1 MATPQLSPGVL
12 VREIDLTV
20 GRAENVLDNIGAIA
34 SPFKLGPIDEPTS
47 ITTQQELIDVFG
59 TPQSNDRQYE
69 YWMTASEYLNYGGIL
84 SVVRT
89 DGSNLVNANAG
100 VGIGSSASLKIKN
113 YDDYQE
119 NYTSAT
125 SYYYAARNP
134 GQWANQ
140 LKVCT
145 IDNAADQ
152 VLGVSTDSLAGLG
165 ITVGYGVTTALSS
178 VAIPG
183 AGTTT
188 TFNGMLKGIITGI
201 STDTV
206 NSNSTI
212 NVKVVSR
219 VNSAGTE
226 FAIDYQENN
235 PAQSFET
242 SDVVTIRNNAGGSE
256 GTVSA
261 TSAADWY
268 DQQKLQINNSTIF
281 WKTIAPKPVDSNYV
295 SSKGGGGDAI
305 HVAVVDDTGAVTGVA
320 GNLLESWSF
329 LSKAI
334 DAEADGDAPLK
345 TYYKNYLALNS
356 DWIFPGFNPSQ
367 SADTFHG
374 TTPVSTGFS
383 TDFSPVSR
391 GDGLWGL
398 ESRDTQ
404 FSALGNVGYTL
415 LGGADYGA
423 NGGQAAA
430 LGDLLTSY
438 NLFSNRDEIE
448 VDFLMMGPGCST
460 EVQSQAKA
468 NLLISIAEL
477 RKDCMAVIS
486 PHRANV
492 VGETNTTTQTNNLL
506 KYYSPITSS
515 SYAVFDSGYKYTYDR
530 FNNDFRYVPLNG
542 DIAGLMVRTSIES
555 FPWFSPAGQQRGN
568 INNAVKLAYNPNKA
582 QRDVLYGNRINPVI
596 NQNGQGVILFGDRT
610 GLSYSSAFDRINVRR
625 LFLTVEQALEEA
637 ANDQLFELNDEE
649 TRESFVNIVI
659 PYLRDIQAQRGIEEF
674 TVICDETNNTPAVVD
689 NNEFRADIFIAP
701 ARSINYITLTFI
713 ATRSGISFDEVV
725 GTTA

>member
-34 SPFKLGPIDEPTS
+34 GPFKLGPIDEPTT
-47 ITTQQELIDVFG
+47 ITTQQELLDVFG
-59 TPQSNDRQYE
+59 SPQSNDRQYE

-100 VGIGSSASLKIKN
+100 VGIGSSASLKIKS

-125 SYYYAARNP
+125 SYYYAARNA
-134 GQWANQ
+134 GEWANN

-152 VLGVSTDSLAGLG
+152 ILGVSTDSLAGLG
-165 ITVGYGVTTALSS
+165 ITVGYGVTTTLTTVAL
-178 VAIPG
+178 PG

-188 TFNGMLKGIITGI
+188 TFTGMLKGIITGV
-201 STDTV
+201 STDAT
-206 NSNSTI
+206 NGNSTI
-212 NVKVVSR
+212 SVKVVSR

-226 FAIDYQENN
+226 FAINYQENN
-235 PAQSFET
+235 PAQSFEANDT
-242 SDVVTIRNNAGGSE
+242 ITIRNNAGGSE
-256 GTVSA
+256 GTATA
-261 TSAADWY
+261 TSAEDWY

-281 WKTIAPKPVDSNYV
+281 WKTLAPRPVDTNY
-295 SSKGGGGDAI
+295 STSRGGGGDAI
-305 HVAVVDDTGAVTGVA
+305 HVAVVDDTGSVTGIA
-320 GNLLESWSF
+320 GNLLESWTF

-334 DAEADGDAPLK
+334 DSEADGDAPTK
-345 TYYKNYLALNS
+345 NYYKNYLAINS

-374 TTPVSTGFS
+374 TTPVATGFT

-398 ESRDTQ
+398 EARDTQ
-404 FSALGNVGYTL
+404 FNAIGNVGYNL
-415 LGGADYGA
+415 LGGSDYAA
-423 NGGQAAA
+423 NGGQSAG
-430 LGDLLTSY
+430 LGELLTSY
-438 NLFSNRDEIE
+438 NLFANRDEIE
-448 VDFLMMGPGCST
+448 VDYLMMGPGCST
-460 EVQSQAKA
+460 ELQSQSKA
-468 NLLISIAEL
+468 NLLISIAEQ

-492 VGETNTTTQTNNLL
+492 VGETNSTTQTNNLL
-506 KYYSPITSS
+506 KYYAPITSS
-515 SYAVFDSGYKYTYDR
+515 SYAVLDSGYKYTYDR
-530 FNNDFRYVPLNG
+530 FNNEFRYIPLNG
-542 DIAGLMVRTSIES
+542 DIAGLMVRTSIEA

-582 QRDVLYGNRINPVI
+582 QRDVLYGARINPVI
-596 NQNGQGVILFGDRT
+596 NQNGQGIILFGDKT
-610 GLSYSSAFDRINVRR
+610 ALSFSSAFDRINVRR

-637 ANDQLFELNDEE
+637 ANDQLFEINDEE
-649 TRESFVNIVI
+649 TRENFVNIVI

-674 TVICDETNNTPAVVD
+674 TVVCDETNNTPDIVD
-689 NNEFRADIFIAP
+689 NNEFRADIFISP

-725 GTTA
+725 GTAA

>member
-34 SPFKLGPIDEPTS
+34 GPFKLGPIDEPTA

-59 TPQSNDRQYE
+59 TPQSDDRQYE
-69 YWMTASEYLNYGGIL
+69 YWMTASEFLNYGGIL

-89 DGSNLVNANAG
+89 DGTNLVNANAG
-100 VGIGSSASLKIKN
+100 VGIGSSASLKIKS

-125 SYYYAARNP
+125 SYYYATRNP
-134 GQWANQ
+134 GEWGNN

-145 IDNAADQ
+145 IDNQADQ
-152 VLGVSTDSLAGLG
+152 VLGVSTISLAGLG

-178 VAIPG
+178 AAIPG

-188 TFNGMLKGIITGI
+188 TFSGMLKGIITGV
-201 STDTV
+201 STDAT
-206 NSNSTI
+206 NGNSTI
-212 NVKVVSR
+212 NVKVLSR
-219 VNSAGTE
+219 VNTAGTE
-226 FAIDYQENN
+226 FAINYQENN
-235 PAQSFET
+235 PAQSFEANDT
-242 SDVVTIRNNAGGSE
+242 ITIRNNAGGSE
-256 GTVSA
+256 GTATAVSA
-261 TSAADWY
+261 EDWY

-281 WKTIAPKPVDSNYV
+281 WKTIAPKPVDTNYATTRN
-295 SSKGGGGDAI
+295 GGGDAI
-305 HVAVVDDTGAVTGVA
+305 HVAVVDDTGAVTGIA

-334 DAEADGDAPLK
+334 DSEADGDAPTK
-345 TYYKNYLALNS
+345 NYYKNYLALNS
-356 DWIFPGFNPSQ
+356 DWIFPGYNPSQ

-374 TTPVSTGFS
+374 TTPVATGFS
-383 TDFSPVSR
+383 TDFSPVTR

-398 ESRDTQ
+398 EARDTQ
-404 FSALGNVGYTL
+404 FSAIGNVGYNL
-415 LGGADYGA
+415 IGGKDYSAD
-423 NGGQAAA
+423 GGQDAS

-448 VDFLMMGPGCST
+448 VDYLLMGPGCST
-460 EVQSQAKA
+460 ELQSQSKA
-468 NLLISIAEL
+468 NLLISIAEQ
-477 RKDCMAVIS
+477 RKDCMATIS

-530 FNNDFRYVPLNG
+530 FNNEFRYVPLNG
-542 DIAGLMVRTSIES
+542 DIAGLMVRTSIEA

-582 QRDVLYGNRINPVI
+582 QRDVLYGARINPVI
-596 NQNGQGVILFGDRT
+596 NQNGQGVILFGDKT

-649 TRESFVNIVI
+649 TRENFVNIVI

-674 TVICDETNNTPAVVD
+674 TVVCDETNNTPDIID
-689 NNEFRADIFIAP
+689 NNEFRADIFISP

-725 GTTA
+725 GTAA